1 MEKQYLAVE
10 LNQRIRQLEQE
21 NKKLIAMVKESDEKG
36 SELTGAEE
44 EFNLEDQLS
53 NQINV
58 NLELRQQLDKFIE
71 EVKVCKEKEK
81 KQVQEI
87 DNLEDERA
95 HSKLQ
100 LLQNHDE
107 IESLKEKIES
117 LEESL
122 AKKDLNTIQ
131 IVEEKEK
138 RILELEEENFSLCNK
153 ISEKDQQLTT
163 LEEDLN
169 TVRQNHETT

>member
-1 MEKQYLAVE
+1 M
-10 LNQRIRQLEQE
+10 N
-21 NKKLIAMVKESDEKG
+21 
-36 SELTGAEE
+36 TT
-44 EFNLEDQLS
+44 
-53 NQINV
+53 
-58 NLELRQQLDKFIE
+58 
-71 EVKVCKEKEK
+71 
-81 KQVQEI
+81 
-87 DNLEDERA
+87 
-95 HSKLQ
+95 
-100 LLQNHDE
+100 
-107 IESLKEKIES
+107 
-117 LEESL
+117 ESL